1 MTIILA
7 LSCLAAPLRDRASAR
22 IFNYEFLW
30 EEIESKISTLTNI
43 VSACEKLKCTP
54 IPLSYSR
61 HTSRFFSLFLL
72 SLPFALVK
80 ETSPLLVVGIVAAVS
95 WVLFSTDEIGH
106 LIEEPFGTQSEKQVR
121 LETQSH
127 PQGVCKEIFASLKP
141 DEDGYVLLAQLADLG
156 PALENTPVPVSK
168 MGEMIR
174 LGEIARDSEVD
185 TRLSF
190 ENFRLVWAFTATE
203 LRADRLE
210 TLPLSSLC
218 DAINRDLFAL
228 WVAQRRAV
236 GNGLVGEATE
246 LDDDALRRLNLTPS
260 RSSELN
266 TGVGAWS
273 MQQVAEW
280 MEREGFKRLIP
291 TFQDNDIDGA
301 ALMSLTPEDLAQ
313 MRITSTNEQD
323 NILRALAELYD

>member
-1 MTIILA
+1 
-7 LSCLAAPLRDRASAR
+7 
-22 IFNYEFLW
+22 
-30 EEIESKISTLTNI
+30 
-43 VSACEKLKCTP
+43 
-54 IPLSYSR
+54 
-61 HTSRFFSLFLL
+61 
-72 SLPFALVK
+72 
-80 ETSPLLVVGIVAAVS
+80 
-95 WVLFSTDEIGH
+95 
-106 LIEEPFGTQSEKQVR
+106 
-121 LETQSH
+121 
-127 PQGVCKEIFASLKP
+127 
-141 DEDGYVLLAQLADLG
+141 
-156 PALENTPVPVSK
+156 
-168 MGEMIR
+168 MIR